1 MTTELILKPK
11 QLTIGDIGDIVKLG
25 HVQNDILIMERSPK
39 GYRLKRSVTVPLAR
53 ILAVGQPGLVEYI
66 IHSLIRERPGLIPFA
81 LENQSLI
88 ELARYF
94 LRYRSG
100 SLQSFYAYTDT
111 ITRYSAWLGHSPDQ
125 IIADVKRPRKPE
137 EPTGLDV
144 HRQLLED
151 YVAMLQDR
159 KLTPGRVHGC
169 AKHIKTF
176 YKINGVEVK
185 LPYALSRRV
194 VYKDRAPKPEELQ
207 RLLDVADLR
216 EKVIISMLALG
227 GLREGTLVRLRYHH
241 VKECLEKGIIPLHL
255 HVESEIT
262 KGKYADYD
270 TFLGEEAVEY
280 LRLYLEAR
288 RQGNIHPEIPPEE
301 ISNDSPLIRDEMYEV
316 PRSIGEK
323 QVRKLIHGLYFKAGL
338 LKQNNGSRY
347 ALCVHS
353 LRKFFKTQLM
363 ALGIQSDYIEYMM
376 GHIISAYH
384 DIQSKGIEFLRGLY
398 SNSGLRIRPKG
409 SLTPKEQ
416 LRAIARGF
424 GLSPEE
430 AARLLTSSEP
440 HRSYASQEDR
450 EEHEIRVLCDAIT
463 ERIKQKIMPSRLLP
477 SLQDSPR

>member
-11 QLTIGDIGDIVKLG
+11 QLTLEDLPFLRELG
-25 HVQNDILIMERSPK
+25 RIENDTLQLERSPK
-39 GYRLKRSVTVPLAR
+39 GYKLKTSVTLPLER
-53 ILAVGQPGLVEYI
+53 ILSVGQKGLVEYI
-66 IHSLIRERPGLIPFA
+66 VNSLIRERPSLIAFA
-81 LENQSLI
+81 LENVSLI

-94 LRYRSG
+94 LRYHTG
-100 SLQSFYAYTDT
+100 SLQSLYAYTDT
-111 ITRYSAWLGHSPDQ
+111 VSRYSSWLSHSPDQ
-125 IIADVKRPRKPE
+125 IIADMKGMNDPSDPVRVQKHTR
-137 EPTGLDV
+137 
-144 HRQLLED
+144 LLED

-159 KLTPGRVHGC
+159 KLSPGRVHGC

-176 YKINGVEVK
+176 YKINGVEIK

-194 VYKDRAPKPEELQ
+194 IYKDRAPKPEELQ

-227 GLREGTLVRLRYHH
+227 GLREGTLVRLRYRH
-241 VKECLEKGIIPLHL
+241 VKEDLEKGIIPLHV

-262 KGKYADYD
+262 KGKYHDYD
-270 TFLGEEAVEY
+270 TLLAEEAVEY

-301 ISNDSPLIRDEMYEV
+301 VSDDSPLIRDEMYEV
-316 PRSIGEK
+316 PRPIGEK
-323 QVRKLIHGLYFKAGL
+323 QVRKLIHALYFKAGL
-338 LKQNNGSRY
+338 LKQNNGGRY

-363 ALGIQSDYIEYMM
+363 ALGVQADYVDYMM
-376 GHIISAYH
+376 GHTVSIYH
-384 DIQSKGIEFLRGLY
+384 DVQSKGVEFLRGLY

-409 SLTPKEQ
+409 SLTPKEH

-424 GLSPEE
+424 GLNPEE

-440 HRSYASQEDR
+440 HRAYVSQEER

-463 ERIKQKIMPSRLLP
+463 ERIKEKILAR
-477 SLQDSPR
+477 Q